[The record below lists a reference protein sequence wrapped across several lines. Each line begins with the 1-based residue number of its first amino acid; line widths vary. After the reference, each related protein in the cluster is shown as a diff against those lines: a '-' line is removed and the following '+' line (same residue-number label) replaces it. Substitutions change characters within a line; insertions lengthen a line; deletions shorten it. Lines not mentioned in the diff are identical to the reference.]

1 MTPGP
6 VEQEVLEIFRKVGAL
21 LEGHFLLT
29 SGLHS
34 LAYVQCARL
43 LQYPHLAAR
52 VVVPL
57 VEEFRSR
64 DVEVVVGPAL
74 GAIPLVYELARQLG
88 SRAIW
93 AERVDGRLALRR
105 SFAVGRNERVLVA
118 EDVVT
123 TGGSVREV
131 VDLVRS
137 VGAEVVGVA
146 ALVDRTGGRDPG
158 FGVPFAAVLRL
169 DLETYPPEACPLC
182 LQGLPVE
189 KPGSRL
195 FTKSEQFGVEG

>member
-1 MTPGP
+1 MTSGP
-6 VEQEVLEIFRKVGAL
+6 AEQEVLEIFRKVGAL

-34 LAYVQCARL
+34 PAYVQCALL

-52 VVVPL
+52 VVAPL
-57 VEEFRSR
+57 AEEFRAGG
-64 DVEVVVGPAL
+64 VEVVVGPAL

-88 SRAIW
+88 ARAIW
-93 AERVDGRLALRR
+93 AERADGRLVLRR
-105 SFAVGRNERVLVA
+105 SFTVVRNERVLVA

-131 VDLVRS
+131 LGLVRA

-146 ALVDRTGGRDPG
+146 ALVDRTGGHDPG
-158 FGVPFAAVLRL
+158 FEVPFAAVLHL
-169 DLETYPPEACPLC
+169 DLQTYPPEACPLC
-182 LQGLPVE
+182 RQGVPVE
-189 KPGSRL
+189 KPGSRV
-195 FTKSEQFGVEG
+195 FTKPERSGSEG